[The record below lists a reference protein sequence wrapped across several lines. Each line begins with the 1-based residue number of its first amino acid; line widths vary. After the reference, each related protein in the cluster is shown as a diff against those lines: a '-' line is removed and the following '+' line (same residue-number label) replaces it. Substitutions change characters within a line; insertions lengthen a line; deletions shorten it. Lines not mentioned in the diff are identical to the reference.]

1 MARDPHALAG
11 AYALDA
17 ISDPAESE
25 RFAKHLGRCRECAHE
40 VSGLREV
47 ATAMAFGVE
56 EFEPPASMR
65 DTVLT
70 AVSRTRQLPPLVKT
84 VSRRRAAWLITWT
97 PRLVAVAAAVVAI
110 VLGIQLSNT
119 QDRLGRAQAQD
130 HGIAAVLAAPDARVV
145 TGSVTGGGST
155 TAVVSASRHSLVIT
169 STGLPALPG
178 GKVYELWLI
187 GPSVIRSAGL
197 VPAAGGPVLASG
209 LAPGD
214 RLGMTV
220 ERAGGA
226 NQPTTRPIVL
236 IPLS

>member
-11 AYALDA
+11 VYALDA
-17 ISDPAESE
+17 ISDPAEAG
-25 RFAKHLGRCRECAHE
+25 RFEKHLARCQDCTRE

-47 ATAMAFGVE
+47 ATVMAFGVE

-65 DTVLT
+65 ADVLA
-70 AVSRTRQLPPLVKT
+70 AVSQTRQVPPSVT
-84 VSRRRAAWLITWT
+84 APRRRAAWLITWT

-110 VLGIQLSNT
+110 VLGIQLSDT
-119 QDRLGRAQAQD
+119 QDRLGRTQSQD
-130 HGIAAVLAAPDARVV
+130 HAIAAVLAAPDARVV
-145 TGSVTGGGST
+145 AGPVSGGGST
-155 TAVVSASRHSLVIT
+155 TAVVSASRHALVIT
-169 STGLPALPG
+169 STGLPVLPG

-187 GPSVIRSAGL
+187 GTSAIRSAGL

-220 ERAGGA
+220 ERAGGVS
-226 NQPTTRPIVL
+226 QPTTKPIVL
-236 IPLS
+236 IPLF